1 MKRNSLKTRLQNY
14 LEKNSGWHAS
24 GQLQRLA
31 MDNGYT
37 AQTAGRL
44 LRKLA
49 EEETIRVDYMG
60 NRNHAHYR
68 AKAPKS
74 TVVYTVAGREVLKV
88 NKY

>member
-60 NRNHAHYR
+60 NRNHAYYS
-68 AKAPKS
+68 AGKPKK
-74 TVVYTVAGREVLKV
+74 TEVYLVNGKEVLKV
-88 NKY
+88 KRY